1 MPFFVW
7 AFSVS
12 PGVFFQMSPR
22 VYLFFWWFTS
32 LCFSSLFSQLIFLF
46 GLPRLCSGKESTC
59 HCRRLKRPEFDP
71 WTGKIPCRREWHPT
85 PVFLP
90 GEFHGQGGLQ
100 SIGLQRVGHDWAGTQ
115 SSYSVYHL
123 LGTRQ
128 FFFSFP
134 LFFFNYPASQDM
146 CGDNFLKTLFFH
158 LKF

>member
-71 WTGKIPCRREWHPT
+71 WTGKIPCRGNGT
-85 PVFLP
+85 P
-90 GEFHGQGGLQ
+90 LQ
-100 SIGLQRVGHDWAGTQ
+100 YSCLENSMDRVG
-115 SSYSVYHL
+115 SSPSGCKELDTTEQEPSL
-123 LGTRQ
+123 LIQ
-128 FFFSFP
+128 CIIFWVQDNFFFF
-134 LFFFNYPASQDM
+134 LFLLFS
-146 CGDNFLKTLFFH
+146 LTTLHHKTCVGITF
-158 LKF
+158 